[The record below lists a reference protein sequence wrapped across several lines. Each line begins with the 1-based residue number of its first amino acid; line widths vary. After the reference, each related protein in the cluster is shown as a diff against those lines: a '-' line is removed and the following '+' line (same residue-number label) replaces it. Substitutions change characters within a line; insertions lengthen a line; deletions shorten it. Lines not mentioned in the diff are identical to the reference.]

1 MRFGTTTQTVFLF
14 LGDLLALAVALW
26 LTLVARY
33 LDWPST
39 QLFLDHL
46 APFAIIFILW
56 SLVFFMYDL
65 YGTQTLFL
73 ERKLTSAILNAQVI
87 NVIIALLFFYLIPYF
102 GITPKTNLFIFLIVS
117 CLILLAW
124 RRLGVGLVIRPAQ
137 ESILFA
143 CGGPEVEE
151 LRQTF
156 TDNSK
161 YGVTVRDGEPSAL
174 PQSVSMVVF
183 NSHDTASAPLF
194 ANFYKMLFS
203 GVRFAN
209 IEDMYEEV
217 YGRVPVSIISERW
230 FLEHLSNQP
239 KPLYDFFKRT
249 TDLVISLIFG
259 VLSLVIYPLVYILI
273 KAETA
278 GPIFSYQ
285 TRVGQNNQPITLM
298 KFRTMTNSNDG
309 GVWGGSNE
317 NKVTKVGRI
326 LRKTRIDELPQLWNV
341 VKGDISLIG
350 PRPEFPDPVEKY
362 TNQIPYYNIRHI
374 IKPGLSGWAQMY
386 HEAHPHH
393 GLDVAETRNKL
404 SYDLYYIKHRS
415 IWLDTKI
422 GLKTIALLLSAK
434 GS

>member
-26 LTLVARY
+26 LTLIIRY

-46 APFAIIFILW
+46 APFSIIFILW

-87 NVIIALLFFYLIPYF
+87 NVVIALLFFYLIPYF

-239 KPLYDFFKRT
+239 KPLYDFFKRV
-249 TDLVISLIFG
+249 TDVIIGLAFG
-259 VLSLVIYPLVYILI
+259 VLSLFLYPIVFLAI
-273 KAETA
+273 KLED
-278 GPIFSYQ
+278 GGSVFIKQ
-285 TRVGQNNQPITLM
+285 ERIGQNNQIIKTY
-298 KFRTMTNSNDG
+298 KFRSMTRNEVDLNNG
-309 GVWGGSNE
+309 GN
-317 NKVTKVGRI
+317 NKITKVGSF
-326 LRKTRIDELPQLWNV
+326 LRKTRIDELPQLWAV
-341 VKGDISLIG
+341 VKGEISLIG
-350 PRPEFPDPVEKY
+350 PRPELPSGVDKY
-362 TNQIPYYNIRHI
+362 AVQIPYYNIRHI

-393 GLDVAETRNKL
+393 GLDVIETRNKL

>member
-14 LGDLLALAVALW
+14 LGDLLALAIALW
-26 LTLVARY
+26 LTLIIRY
-33 LDWPST
+33 LGWPST
-39 QLFLDHL
+39 QLFFDHL

-65 YGTQTLFL
+65 YGSRTLFL
-73 ERKLTSAILNAQVI
+73 ERKLTSAILNAQVVNI
-87 NVIIALLFFYLIPYF
+87 IIALLFFYLIPYF
-102 GITPKTNLFIFLIVS
+102 GITPKTNLFIFLVVS
-117 CLILLAW
+117 CLILLVW
-124 RRLGVGLVIRPAQ
+124 RRLGVGFVIRPAQ

-156 TDNSK
+156 AKNSK
-161 YGVTVRDGEPSAL
+161 YGITVRDGEPRAL
-174 PQSVSMVVF
+174 PQEVSMVVF

-194 ANFYKMLFS
+194 ANFYRMLFS

-209 IEDMYEEV
+209 IEDIYEEV

-239 KPLYDFFKRT
+239 KPFYDFFKRT
-249 TDLVISLIFG
+249 TDLMVGLVFGILSLI
-259 VLSLVIYPLVYILI
+259 LYPIVFVLI
-273 KAETA
+273 KLETP
-278 GPIFSYQ
+278 GPLFSYQ
-285 TRVGQNNQPITLM
+285 TRVGKNNQPINLI

-309 GVWGGSNE
+309 GVWGAVNK
-317 NKVTKVGRI
+317 NKVTRVGKI

-341 VKGDISLIG
+341 VRGDISLIG
-350 PRPEFPDPVEKY
+350 PRPEFADPVEKY
-362 TNQIPYYNIRHI
+362 SNQIPYYNIRHI

-393 GLDVAETRNKL
+393 GLDVVETRNKL

-415 IWLDTKI
+415 IWLDIKI
-422 GLKTIALLLSAK
+422 GLKTVALLLSAK